1 MAEFD
6 GEIEHLPAWGCVVR
20 SRTTS
25 TDVVRFRSHRA
36 SMVDA
41 MTPSGEAAEN
51 AMVGLVGLFVVVV
64 MCAADR
70 LVCAA
75 FCARA
80 KKKVRFCVIF

>member
-25 TDVVRFRSHRA
+25 TDVVRFRSHHA
-36 SMVDA
+36 SMVEA